1 MSDSENRTKK
11 SLKSSSSKR
20 NKKTKSKKTKKIKS
34 KIENENEESPKK
46 FKELNLSIKNRNNI
60 NDCLSHLELFFKEL
74 NTNDLDNLLTE
85 KNVEKFQK
93 IREIEN
99 IEIDLFLT
107 KFYNKIFN
115 SENLYSEFF
124 ADPDDNEI
132 KVSLVL
138 VLIDETVKIIE
149 NLEDYVISKDNF
161 ELKRN
166 ILKLIKFL
174 KINLKEDMNEEDKKQ
189 LDKYLNDLPNKF
201 YSENYLEI
209 IKYKN
214 IICKNNYELLKNI
227 ENIDELFSGL
237 ESYYEQLSAI
247 EILFN
252 DIEVISKNNSD
263 KNNYI
268 SVSNKDIKK
277 KKKKKKSKKNYD
289 SDTSEE
295 MDITNSK
302 DKKEE
307 ITEDEL
313 IIYGQFLMNTC
324 LYHKFQLITKEKKKK
339 NKKSSK
345 KSKQKIIQKSNPK
358 QKPKIKKRKK
368 STEDEEENEEED
380 EEKEDEDESEDK
392 NKENKNNNIEESE
405 DEEEEEESEDD
416 PQNILNLFVID
427 AVKNVNGRIQQKS
440 NENIELSELLE
451 DKICLSLMERNN
463 LLEIVKKNIKNF
475 KTLTQRS
482 KNPEIKKINKKFD
495 LYIKSLEEDKYIP
508 INKDNINSIKY
519 YNNFIKNTIVIPN
532 RDSRVFYIENTEN
545 QKGLLLVEY
554 ELEDETKDIIFSI
567 GRYDLEKDDFNQ
579 IYTSDKTNKKC
590 KLCVYFEEKS
600 LYQIT
605 FDNEYSWL
613 NSKQINFTISMFK
626 ILERWVFSYY

>member
-1 MSDSENRTKK
+1 MSDSENRTKR

-34 KIENENEESPKK
+34 KIDNENEESPQK

-60 NDCLSHLELFFKEL
+60 NECLSHLELFFKEL
-74 NTNDLDNLLTE
+74 NTNDLDNLITE

-115 SENLYSEFF
+115 SENLYSEFLS
-124 ADPDDNEI
+124 DPDDNEI

-189 LDKYLNDLPNKF
+189 LDKYLDDLPNKF

-277 KKKKKKSKKNYD
+277 KKKKKKSKKI
-289 SDTSEE
+289 
-295 MDITNSK
+295 MIV
-302 DKKEE
+302 
-307 ITEDEL
+307 
-313 IIYGQFLMNTC
+313 
-324 LYHKFQLITKEKKKK
+324 
-339 NKKSSK
+339 
-345 KSKQKIIQKSNPK
+345 IQ
-358 QKPKIKKRKK
+358 
-368 STEDEEENEEED
+368 
-380 EEKEDEDESEDK
+380 
-392 NKENKNNNIEESE
+392 
-405 DEEEEEESEDD
+405 
-416 PQNILNLFVID
+416 
-427 AVKNVNGRIQQKS
+427 
-440 NENIELSELLE
+440 
-451 DKICLSLMERNN
+451 
-463 LLEIVKKNIKNF
+463 VKKWI
-475 KTLTQRS
+475 
-482 KNPEIKKINKKFD
+482 
-495 LYIKSLEEDKYIP
+495 
-508 INKDNINSIKY
+508 
-519 YNNFIKNTIVIPN
+519 
-532 RDSRVFYIENTEN
+532 
-545 QKGLLLVEY
+545 
-554 ELEDETKDIIFSI
+554 
-567 GRYDLEKDDFNQ
+567 
-579 IYTSDKTNKKC
+579 
-590 KLCVYFEEKS
+590 
-600 LYQIT
+600 
-605 FDNEYSWL
+605 
-613 NSKQINFTISMFK
+613 
-626 ILERWVFSYY
+626 

>member
-1 MSDSENRTKK
+1 M
-11 SLKSSSSKR
+11 
-20 NKKTKSKKTKKIKS
+20 
-34 KIENENEESPKK
+34 
-46 FKELNLSIKNRNNI
+46 SIKNRNNI
-60 NDCLSHLELFFKEL
+60 NDCLTHLELFFKEL

-189 LDKYLNDLPNKF
+189 LDKYLDDLPNKF

-277 KKKKKKSKKNYD
+277 KKKK
-289 SDTSEE
+289 
-295 MDITNSK
+295 
-302 DKKEE
+302 
-307 ITEDEL
+307 
-313 IIYGQFLMNTC
+313 
-324 LYHKFQLITKEKKKK
+324 
-339 NKKSSK
+339 
-345 KSKQKIIQKSNPK
+345 
-358 QKPKIKKRKK
+358 
-368 STEDEEENEEED
+368 
-380 EEKEDEDESEDK
+380 
-392 NKENKNNNIEESE
+392 
-405 DEEEEEESEDD
+405 
-416 PQNILNLFVID
+416 
-427 AVKNVNGRIQQKS
+427 
-440 NENIELSELLE
+440 
-451 DKICLSLMERNN
+451 
-463 LLEIVKKNIKNF
+463 
-475 KTLTQRS
+475 
-482 KNPEIKKINKKFD
+482 EIKKIM
-495 LYIKSLEEDKYIP
+495 
-508 INKDNINSIKY
+508 
-519 YNNFIKNTIVIPN
+519 IVIQ
-532 RDSRVFYIENTEN
+532 V
-545 QKGLLLVEY
+545 
-554 ELEDETKDIIFSI
+554 
-567 GRYDLEKDDFNQ
+567 
-579 IYTSDKTNKKC
+579 KKW
-590 KLCVYFEEKS
+590 
-600 LYQIT
+600 I
-605 FDNEYSWL
+605 
-613 NSKQINFTISMFK
+613 
-626 ILERWVFSYY
+626 

>member
-1 MSDSENRTKK
+1 MSDSENRTKR

-20 NKKTKSKKTKKIKS
+20 NKKTKSKKTKEIKS

-60 NDCLSHLELFFKEL
+60 NDCLSHLESFFKEL
-74 NTNDLDNLLTE
+74 NTNDLDNLITE

-124 ADPDDNEI
+124 ANPDDNEI

-189 LDKYLNDLPNKF
+189 LDKYLDDLPNKF

-268 SVSNKDIKK
+268 SV
-277 KKKKKKSKKNYD
+277 
-289 SDTSEE
+289 
-295 MDITNSK
+295 
-302 DKKEE
+302 
-307 ITEDEL
+307 
-313 IIYGQFLMNTC
+313 
-324 LYHKFQLITKEKKKK
+324 
-339 NKKSSK
+339 
-345 KSKQKIIQKSNPK
+345 
-358 QKPKIKKRKK
+358 
-368 STEDEEENEEED
+368 
-380 EEKEDEDESEDK
+380 
-392 NKENKNNNIEESE
+392 
-405 DEEEEEESEDD
+405 
-416 PQNILNLFVID
+416 
-427 AVKNVNGRIQQKS
+427 
-440 NENIELSELLE
+440 
-451 DKICLSLMERNN
+451 
-463 LLEIVKKNIKNF
+463 
-475 KTLTQRS
+475 
-482 KNPEIKKINKKFD
+482 
-495 LYIKSLEEDKYIP
+495 
-508 INKDNINSIKY
+508 
-519 YNNFIKNTIVIPN
+519 
-532 RDSRVFYIENTEN
+532 
-545 QKGLLLVEY
+545 
-554 ELEDETKDIIFSI
+554 
-567 GRYDLEKDDFNQ
+567 
-579 IYTSDKTNKKC
+579 
-590 KLCVYFEEKS
+590 
-600 LYQIT
+600 
-605 FDNEYSWL
+605 
-613 NSKQINFTISMFK
+613 
-626 ILERWVFSYY
+626 